1 MSAERSVHRLVGGWG
16 GASSTTA
23 EVIRLP
29 DAASVG
35 VAVGESTS
43 RGILARGLGGA
54 YGDAAQNAG
63 GRLLDMP
70 SLPPVMQLDTEN
82 GTVTVGA
89 GVSLDQLMRTLLPL
103 GYFVPVTPGTRH
115 VTVGGAIAADI
126 HGKNHH
132 ADGTW
137 GQHVRRFALTTS
149 DGVCREVTPGGDPDV
164 FSATCGGMGLT
175 GAITEAT
182 IGLIP
187 VETSR
192 MLVHTERA
200 ENLDDLMALMERTDA
215 DYRYSVAW
223 VDLIATGKHLGRSV
237 MTAGDHAP
245 LSALSSRAAQDP
257 SLFAPSVVAT
267 APGLIPTGMLNSATV
282 RAFNELWFRKAPRKR
297 VGQVQGIGAFFHP
310 LDGVGRWNR
319 FYGPRGFLQYQ
330 FVVPFGAEDTL
341 RRIVER
347 LASSGA
353 ASFLAV
359 LKRFGPA
366 NDGPLSFPMPGWT
379 LTLDIPAGRS
389 GLGELLDQCD
399 RDVVDAGGRIYLAK
413 DSRMDPG
420 LLAAMYPR
428 LDEWRDIQ
436 ARLDPIGRFQSDLN
450 RRLGLT
456 KQVPK

>member
-1 MSAERSVHRLVGGWG
+1 MSAERTVRRLVGGWG
-16 GASSTTA
+16 GASSTGA
-23 EVIRLP
+23 EVVRLS
-29 DAASVG
+29 DTAAIGPALGGASGRG
-35 VAVGESTS
+35 V
-43 RGILARGLGGA
+43 LARGLGGA

-63 GRLLDMP
+63 GRVLDMP
-70 SLPPVMQLDTEN
+70 SLPPVIHLDASN
-82 GTVTVGA
+82 ATVTAGA
-89 GVSLDQLMRTLLPL
+89 GVSLDQLMRTLVPL
-103 GYFVPVTPGTRH
+103 GYFVPVTPGTRY

-137 GQHVRRFALTTS
+137 GQHVKRFALTTS
-149 DGVCREVTPGGDPDV
+149 DGASRQVTVDGDPDT
-164 FSATCGGMGLT
+164 FHATCGGMGLT
-175 GAITEAT
+175 GAISDAT
-182 IGLIP
+182 VGLIP

-200 ENLDDLMALMERTDA
+200 DNLDEVMALMERTDA

-223 VDLIATGKHLGRSV
+223 VDLVATGKHLGRSV

-245 LSALSSRAAQDP
+245 LAALKPNAANDP
-257 SLFAPSVVAT
+257 LAFDPTEVASAPS
-267 APGLIPTGMLNSATV
+267 LIPTGLLNPVTI

-297 VGQVQGIGAFFHP
+297 LGQVQGIGAFFHP
-310 LDGVGRWNR
+310 LDGVGKWNR
-319 FYGPRGFLQYQ
+319 LYGPRGFLQYQ
-330 FVVPFGAEDTL
+330 FVVPFGAEHTL

-347 LASSGA
+347 LATSGA

-379 LTLDIPAGRS
+379 LTLDIPAGLS
-389 GLGELLDQCD
+389 GLGALLDHCD
-399 RDVVDAGGRIYLAK
+399 RDVVDAGGRVYLAK

-428 LDEWRDIQ
+428 IDEWREMQ
-436 ARLDPIGRFQSDLN
+436 ARLDPVGRFQSDLN

-456 KQVPK
+456 KKVPT